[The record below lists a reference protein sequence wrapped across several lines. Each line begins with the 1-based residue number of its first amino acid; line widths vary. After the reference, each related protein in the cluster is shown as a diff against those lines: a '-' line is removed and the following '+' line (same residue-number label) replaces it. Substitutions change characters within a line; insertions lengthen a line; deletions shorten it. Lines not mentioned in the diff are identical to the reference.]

1 MKPADAPL
9 HNRAS
14 LFKQTELPLN
24 IMRKDTSKGSLRVRF
39 NRAAWNNKYLARL
52 LTLA

>member
-1 MKPADAPL
+1 MDNAPENL
-9 HNRAS
+9 AVLRHMA
-14 LFKQTELPLN
+14 LN